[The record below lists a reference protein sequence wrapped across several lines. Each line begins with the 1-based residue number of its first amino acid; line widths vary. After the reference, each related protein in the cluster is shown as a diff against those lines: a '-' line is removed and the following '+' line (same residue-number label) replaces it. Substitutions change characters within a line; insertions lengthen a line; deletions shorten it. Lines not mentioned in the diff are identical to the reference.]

1 MLLRVYHQA
10 ILKRKSLKIQ
20 KNNGF
25 HLHAWQKKKYCIRKI
40 VKNADLGR
48 NLYDSMARVVG
59 QICYDVCM
67 KHDISSRQIVLP
79 ILLFFVEKK
88 EGEDNVILSV
98 DFI

>member
-1 MLLRVYHQA
+1 
-10 ILKRKSLKIQ
+10 
-20 KNNGF
+20 
-25 HLHAWQKKKYCIRKI
+25 
-40 VKNADLGR
+40 
-48 NLYDSMARVVG
+48 MARVVG

-98 DFI
+98 DCI

>member
-1 MLLRVYHQA
+1 LA
-10 ILKRKSLKIQ
+10 
-20 KNNGF
+20 
-25 HLHAWQKKKYCIRKI
+25 KKKYCIRKI